1 MAKENMM
8 GQEPTKKQLMDYVSQ
23 LQNQNQQLIQRL
35 QEVNNFTMFKRC
47 DYLFE
52 ILKNHTMFPEEFV
65 KKCSE
70 EIMAFVIIPEQP
82 EQPEQKEQPEN
93 PAEEEKKED

>member
-70 EIMAFVIIPEQP
+70 EIMAFVTIP

>member
-23 LQNQNQQLIQRL
+23 LQNQNQQLIQRV
-35 QEVNNFTMFKRC
+35 QELNNFAMFKRC

-52 ILKNHTMFPEEFV
+52 VMKNANVFPEDFV
-65 KKCSE
+65 RKCAE
-70 EIMAFVIIPEQP
+70 EIVVFLTIPERPEQTEQP
-82 EQPEQKEQPEN
+82 EA
-93 PAEEEKKED
+93 PAEEEKKEE

>member
-1 MAKENMM
+1 MAKQENMT

-52 ILKNHTMFPEEFV
+52 VVKNVNVFPRDFV
-65 KKCSE
+65 RKCTE
-70 EIMAFVIIPEQP
+70 EIVAFLTIPERPKQSEQP
-82 EQPEQKEQPEN
+82 E
-93 PAEEEKKED
+93 ASAGGEKKEE

>member
-8 GQEPTKKQLMDYVSQ
+8 GQEPTKKQLMDYISQ

-52 ILKNHTMFPEEFV
+52 VVKNADKFPEDFV
-65 KKCSE
+65 KKSVG
-70 EIMAFVIIPEQP
+70 EIISFLTIPEQP
-82 EQPEQKEQPEN
+82 QEQPKQPV
-93 PAEEEKKED
+93 EEEKKED